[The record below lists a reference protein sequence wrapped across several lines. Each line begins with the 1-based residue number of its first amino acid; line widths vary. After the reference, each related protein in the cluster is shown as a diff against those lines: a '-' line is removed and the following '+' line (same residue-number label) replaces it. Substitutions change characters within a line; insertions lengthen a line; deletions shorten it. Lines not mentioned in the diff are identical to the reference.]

1 MRQNNGKKSKKSNLL
16 RRAAIGIALGG
27 IAGYLTSYLAGI
39 LGSQCMILCNEAVA
53 IPYFAAIGF
62 LFSWR

>member
-1 MRQNNGKKSKKSNLL
+1 MKQSNGKKSKKPNLL
-16 RRAAIGIALGG
+16 RRAAIGIVLGG
-27 IAGYLTSYLAGI
+27 IAGYASSYLAGTV
-39 LGSQCMILCNEAVA
+39 GSQCMILCNEAVA

>member
-1 MRQNNGKKSKKSNLL
+1 MKLSNGKKSKKLNLFH
-16 RRAAIGIALGG
+16 RAVLGIVLGG
-27 IAGYLTSYLAGI
+27 IAGYASSYLAGI